1 VGCCEIVDQP
11 SPTVTHTFILQHGKE
26 VIKEPYPPYIEDAA
40 VNMAW
45 ASAMV
50 IRTAPTTVRDLQLS
64 MANMDN
70 FNSFATI
77 NRLQSLSHRRLFT
90 TRAMMTTRLSLTL
103 RGTAGTHGSK
113 DWLGDTGSAGSVRH
127 WKTMLNSLDQLQH
140 LEFHNALDTS
150 CVLQFSRN
158 ELSDLRGCIL
168 DWILPDLALRHLHT
182 LRLCGFL
189 LDVTSLPNTL
199 AGRWLSLQKL
209 MLEDIS
215 LMLRHNDNH
224 LTGDDYIDHLQGKSW
239 LTVGR
244 ILADDH
250 PGVQIT
256 LRRIASNVNDLIDR
270 ALHPKYIKQLEDLP
284 LVEVDAGE
292 PKTLWLKPPKDHLP
306 ID

>member
-11 SPTVTHTFILQHGKE
+11 SPTVTHTFVLQHGKE
-26 VIKEPYPPYIEDAA
+26 VIKEPYPPYIEDAT

-50 IRTAPTTVRDLQLS
+50 IRTAPKTVRDLRLS

-150 CVLQFSRN
+150 CILQFSTM
-158 ELSDLRGCIL
+158 ELSDLKGCIL
-168 DWILPDLALRHLHT
+168 DWVLPDLALRHLRT

-189 LDVTSLPNTL
+189 LDIASLPETL
-199 AGRWLSLQKL
+199 AGRWMSLQNL
-209 MLEDIS
+209 ILEDIS
-215 LMLRHNDNH
+215 LMLRHTDSLNTRDN
-224 LTGDDYIDHLQGKSW
+224 YIDHLQGKSW
-239 LTVGR
+239 LRIGR
-244 ILADDH
+244 ILTDNH
-250 PGVQIT
+250 PGVQIA
-256 LRRIASNVNDLIDR
+256 LKRIASNVNDINDH
-270 ALHPKYIKQLEDLP
+270 ALHPKYVKQLEDLP
-284 LVEVDAGE
+284 LVEVDVGE
-292 PKTLWLKPPKDHLP
+292 PYRLWLKIPKDYLET
-306 ID
+306 D